1 MAVPPPSPAPDKPAL
16 RRWLRAAR
24 DAFVASG
31 RRAIEPPAP
40 FLALLG
46 PGTVVASYRPI
57 GSEADPALLVEA
69 ALARGCGLALP
80 HVVDRAGALRFL
92 AWHPDHELHPGPFGL
107 DQPHEERDEVRPDII
122 LTPLL
127 GYDHGLHRLGQGAGH
142 YDRAFVAHP
151 EATRIGIAWSVQH
164 VDPLP
169 ADPWD
174 VPLHAVVT
182 EQGWL
187 ERIES

>member
-31 RRAIEPPAP
+31 PPVIEPPAP
-40 FLALLG
+40 FVALLARG
-46 PGTVVASYRPI
+46 AIIASYQPI
-57 GSEADPALLVEA
+57 GSEADPALLVRA
-69 ALARGCGLALP
+69 ALERGCALALP
-80 HVVDRAGALRFL
+80 HVVDRAGTLRFL

-107 DQPHEERDEVRPDII
+107 EQPHPEREEVIPDII

-127 GYDHGLHRLGQGAGH
+127 GYDHLLHRLGQGAGH
-142 YDRAFVAHP
+142 YDRAFTAHP
-151 EATRIGIAWSVQH
+151 EAERIGIAWSVQH

-169 ADPWD
+169 SDPWD
-174 VPLHAVVT
+174 VPLHAVIT
-182 EQGWL
+182 EQGWI
-187 ERIES
+187 ERSAP